1 MTHLDDATG
10 EEGDPAGGEHQDD
23 GPHGAAAARLEGAE
37 AVTHG
42 SWRSVDRPV
51 RRPPTHR

>member
-42 SWRSVDRPV
+42 MDGLGYRTRK
-51 RRPPTHR
+51 